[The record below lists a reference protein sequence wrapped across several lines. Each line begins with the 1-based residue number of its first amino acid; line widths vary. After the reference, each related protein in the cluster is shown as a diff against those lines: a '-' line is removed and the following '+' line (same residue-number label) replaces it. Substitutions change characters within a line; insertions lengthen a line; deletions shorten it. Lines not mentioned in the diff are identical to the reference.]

1 MWENPFAEV
10 DDHDD
15 DDDDDLYGLCVHASV
30 VHRL

>member
-1 MWENPFAEV
+1 MWENPFATEV
-10 DDHDD
+10 YDH